1 MAITW
6 ETIRGQFTD
15 DDVQHMKNAFGDD
28 WDLSNCAFV
37 WANRAEIWGAIH
49 GNRMP
54 PNDPWPQTWK
64 DNFQKWMNGSDPAC
78 PTT

>member
-28 WDLSNCAFV
+28 WDLSNCTFV
-37 WANRAEIWGAIH
+37 WANRAEIWDA
-49 GNRMP
+49 
-54 PNDPWPQTWK
+54 
-64 DNFQKWMNGSDPAC
+64 
-78 PTT
+78 